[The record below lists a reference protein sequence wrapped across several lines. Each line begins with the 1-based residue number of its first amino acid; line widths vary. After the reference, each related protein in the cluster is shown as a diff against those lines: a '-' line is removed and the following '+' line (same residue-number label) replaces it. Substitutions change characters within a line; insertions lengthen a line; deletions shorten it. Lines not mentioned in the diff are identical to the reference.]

1 MKISVEWPPIY
12 DEIATAF
19 DLRGCK
25 PIFAWGD
32 TIYNPHNVPIPPEL
46 IAHESVH
53 SQRQGGDPLSW
64 WKSYITDPQF
74 RLNEELMA
82 HAAEYRYI
90 IDSKKSSRN
99 QRRIVLR
106 HTAQRLAAK
115 LYGSLISV
123 KDAKAAIAGIAN
135 ADWATV

>member
-1 MKISVEWPPIY
+1 MNIRIEFPPNY
-12 DEIATAF
+12 AEVAAAF
-19 DLRGCK
+19 DLRGVK

-32 TIYNPHNVPIPPEL
+32 TIYNPHDVPIPPEL

-53 SQRQGGDPLSW
+53 IQRQAGDPASW
-64 WKSYITDPQF
+64 WQQYIADPQF

-99 QRRIVLR
+99 QRRIALKI
-106 HTAQRLAAK
+106 TAQRLAAK

-123 KDAKAAIAGIAN
+123 KDAKAAIAGMAN
-135 ADWATV
+135 AEWAVA